1 MTMARLAGL
10 VALIGMAVAFVI
22 VIGISLVVLDARES
36 NDIVSVWLDVARW
49 LTTPFHGMFDLERG
63 KEHLQTGINW
73 GLAALVYWLAA
84 MLIARLLRAA
94 GGPSFLTRRRT
105 ATH

>member
-1 MTMARLAGL
+1 MARLAGF
-10 VALIGMAVAFVI
+10 VAFVGMAVAFVI
-22 VIGISLVVLDARES
+22 VIGIALVVLDARES

-49 LTTPFHGMFDLERG
+49 LTDPFHGIFDLERG

-73 GLAALVYWLAA
+73 GLAALVYLLVA
-84 MLIARLLRAA
+84 MFIARVLRGT
-94 GGPSFLTRRRT
+94 GGPAFMRRRT